1 MAYSDFSL
9 MDMDMS
15 VCMLD
20 RGRVTLGHYVM
31 FFLFFFA
38 DYYRCFL
45 FYLLSLLQYVKQ
57 EIFPPFPH
65 AGVSIFLLLLSFC
78 FLTGPTLFSLQL
90 HYYYYHHRPFPEMA

>member
-9 MDMDMS
+9 TDMDMS

-31 FFLFFFA
+31 FFFFFFA

-65 AGVSIFLLLLSFC
+65 AGVSIFLLLSFFLLSHRTNP
-78 FLTGPTLFSLQL
+78 FLIATALLLPSSSSLS
-90 HYYYYHHRPFPEMA
+90 